1 MSKAD
6 AARGD
11 GLGGFLD
18 DARAQ
23 AILAA
28 RTRRLAER
36 RTAPEPETPL
46 EDVLLCQAGAGLFAL
61 PLAAVERVTPFEPRR
76 LTPALGR
83 AGLLGLASVD
93 GRLRR
98 VLDLSRLT
106 GAAPAAPD
114 AAGFLL
120 ALRGAGNLALR
131 VDAAPGAAK
140 VAREAPGGDAFEGG
154 ARGVVSEGPGD
165 LPGRTVTLLDL
176 GDLLADHL
184 SAALGA
190 RA

>member
-6 AARGD
+6 ASGGD
-11 GLGGFLD
+11 GLGGLLD
-18 DARAQ
+18 DARAR

-46 EDVLLCQAGAGLFAL
+46 EDVMLCQAGASLFAL
-61 PLAAVERVTPFEPRR
+61 PLAAIERVTPFEPRR
-76 LTPALGR
+76 LTPTGGR
-83 AGLLGLASVD
+83 PGLLGLASVD

-106 GAAPAAPD
+106 GSAPAAPD
-114 AAGFLL
+114 AQGFIV
-120 ALRGAGNLALR
+120 ALRGVGNLALR

-140 VAREAPGGDAFEGG
+140 TARETSGDAFEGG
-154 ARGVVSEGPGD
+154 VRGVVAQGPGD
-165 LPGRTVTLLDL
+165 LAGRTVTLLDL
-176 GDLLADHL
+176 DDLVADHL